1 MVLSKASPQWA
12 RRPGFRGVTLIE
24 LMIVIVVLGILA
36 AIAYPNYRNFAAR
49 SKRSEARAA
58 LLQIATNQERFYLSQ
73 STYTDDLTNL
83 GFPNDPFV
91 TETGSY
97 RIRIVPGAN
106 SSGYRA
112 EASYLLGGGEETKC
126 NLFTI
131 DSDGIKGSDPYTD
144 CWTRTR

>member
-1 MVLSKASPQWA
+1 MALSKASHRSA
-12 RRPGFRGVTLIE
+12 GRRGFRGVTLIE

-36 AIAYPNYRNFAAR
+36 AIAYPNYRSFAAR

-73 STYTDDLTNL
+73 STYTGDLTDL
-83 GFPNDPFV
+83 GFPTDPYV

-97 RIRIVPGAN
+97 RIRVLPGAN

-112 EASYLLGGGEETKC
+112 EASYLLGGGEENKC

-131 DSDGIKGSDPYTD
+131 DNDGIKGSDPYTD